1 MNYTLNTE
9 AAKQADNINSRIDSK
24 GKYLGTFARAEA
36 ITSAKGS
43 SGVDFSFK
51 SDTGATADYLTIWT
65 HNGEGK
71 ELYGFKLLMAIMT
84 CLRVKQISEKDGEV
98 EKYDPTMKQRVKV
111 MAPLFP
117 DLMNKPVGLLLAMEE
132 YQKKDGST
140 AWKPTIVA
148 PFDKDGFTASEI
160 LSKATKPETLAR
172 MVQALRDR
180 PIKSGA
186 QTNTASAQSSHT
198 VSHNAESFDDFADDI
213 PFLFNMNTLC
223 DTMGQPLSLWRARY
237 GKVLSVVQANKTDF

>member
-160 LSKATKPETLAR
+160 LSKATKPETLEK
-172 MVQALRDR
+172 MTQALRDR
-180 PIKSGA
+180 PLRGNTSPPASTGQIA
-186 QTNTASAQSSHT
+186 QAPSEFEVFS
-198 VSHNAESFDDFADDI
+198 DDT
-213 PFLFNMNTLC
+213 PF
-223 DTMGQPLSLWRARY
+223 
-237 GKVLSVVQANKTDF
+237 

>member
-132 YQKKDGST
+132 YQKKDGYISCN
-140 AWKPTIVA
+140 PTIVA
-148 PFDKDGFTASEI
+148 SYDKDGIMASKF
-160 LSKATKPETLAR
+160 LSNVTKPETLDK
-172 MVQALRDR
+172 L
-180 PIKSGA
+180 P
-186 QTNTASAQSSHT
+186 QS
-198 VSHNAESFDDFADDI
+198 F
-213 PFLFNMNTLC
+213 
-223 DTMGQPLSLWRARY
+223 R
-237 GKVLSVVQANKTDF
+237 